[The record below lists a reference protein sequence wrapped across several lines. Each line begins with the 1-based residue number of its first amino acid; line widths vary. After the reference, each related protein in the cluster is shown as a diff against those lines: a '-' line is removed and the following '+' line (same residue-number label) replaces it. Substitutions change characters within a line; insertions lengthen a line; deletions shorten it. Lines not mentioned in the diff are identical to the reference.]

1 MDQAIDYLNT
11 LIIGALSA
19 SVYFLSYQIREI
31 SRRLDI
37 LYEVTIESDDDEEED
52 QPHGGIL
59 QGRCF
64 VGTTNRA
71 GGGRCR

>member
-52 QPHGGIL
+52 DEEEGS
-59 QGRCF
+59 
-64 VGTTNRA
+64 VESKDVTKEE
-71 GGGRCR
+71 